1 MLASI
6 TPLGQRGRGASW
18 SRTVVAYVVT
28 SVMGGAVMGLAW
40 GALGDVTLS
49 DWTPGAHRDWPVLLV
64 GVLAVVAGLS
74 DLRGRPPS
82 VHRQVDET
90 WLTSYRDWVHGAGFG
105 FQLGLGA
112 VTIVTSA
119 SLYLTWLL
127 ELVVARPVTSAV
139 IGAVFGL
146 TRALPLLTTAGAKEP
161 ASLRAAHRR
170 WQAWQPPVRLLTTAT
185 QLAAGAALLAVAR

>member
-18 SRTVVAYVVT
+18 GRTVVAYVLA
-28 SVMGGAVMGLAW
+28 SLLGGAGMGLALGAVGMALLPDRADW
-40 GALGDVTLS
+40 PTLVVGAL
-49 DWTPGAHRDWPVLLV
+49 A
-64 GVLAVVAGLS
+64 LAPALS

-82 VHRQVDET
+82 VHRQVDEN

-119 SLYLTWLL
+119 SLYLTWLF
-127 ELVVARPVTSAV
+127 ELVIASPVPAAV
-139 IGAVFGL
+139 VGAAFGL
-146 TRALPLLTTAGAKEP
+146 TRALPLLTTAAATDP
-161 ASLRAAHRR
+161 ASL
-170 WQAWQPPVRLLTTAT
+170 
-185 QLAAGAALLAVAR
+185 

>member
-18 SRTVVAYVVT
+18 GRTVVAYVIS
-28 SVMGGAVMGLAW
+28 SVLGGAVMGLA
-40 GALGDVTLS
+40 LGTLGRAMVP
-49 DWTPGAHRDWPVLLV
+49 DNGDWPVLVV
-64 GVLAVVAGLS
+64 GMLAVVAAAA
-74 DLRGRPPS
+74 DLRGRPPTM
-82 VHRQVDET
+82 HRQVDET

-127 ELVVARPVTSAV
+127 ELVLARPVASAV
-139 IGAVFGL
+139 VGATFGL
-146 TRALPLLTTAGAKEP
+146 TRALPLLTMSSATDP
-161 ASLRAAHRR
+161 VSLRAVHRR
-170 WQAWQPPVRLLTTAT
+170 WQSWQPPVRWLTTAT
-185 QLAAGAALLAVAR
+185 QVVAGAVLLAVAL

>member
-18 SRTVVAYVVT
+18 GRTVVAYVIT
-28 SVMGGAVMGLAW
+28 SVIGGAVMGLAL
-40 GALGDVTLS
+40 GALGDVTLG
-49 DWTPGAHRDWPVLLV
+49 TGHDWPVLVV
-64 GVLAVVAGLS
+64 GALAPVAAAS

-82 VHRQVDET
+82 WHRQVDET
-90 WLTSYRDWVHGAGFG
+90 WLTTYRDWVHGAGFG

-127 ELVVARPVTSAV
+127 ELVIARPLASALV
-139 IGAVFGL
+139 GAAFGL
-146 TRALPLLTTAGAKEP
+146 TRALPLLTTASAKDP
-161 ASLRAAHRR
+161 ATLRASHRR
-170 WQAWQPPVRLLTTAT
+170 WQAWQPPVRWLTTAV
-185 QLAAGAALLAVAR
+185 QVAAGAVLLAGAR

>member
-1 MLASI
+1 VL
-6 TPLGQRGRGASW
+6 
-18 SRTVVAYVVT
+18 VV
-28 SVMGGAVMGLAW
+28 
-40 GALGDVTLS
+40 GAL
-49 DWTPGAHRDWPVLLV
+49 ALV
-64 GVLAVVAGLS
+64 AALS

-127 ELVVARPVTSAV
+127 ELVVARPVMSAV
-139 IGAVFGL
+139 VGAVFGL
-146 TRALPLLTTAGAKEP
+146 TRALPLLTTAHAVDPG
-161 ASLRAAHRR
+161 SLRAANRR
-170 WQAWQPPVRLLTTAT
+170 WQAWQPPVRWLTTAT
-185 QLAAGAALLAVAR
+185 QIAAGAVLLAAAR

>member
-18 SRTVVAYVVT
+18 TRTVTSYLVA
-28 SVMGGAVMGLAW
+28 SAAGGAVMGA
-40 GALGDVTLS
+40 ALGGVGSVL
-49 DWTPGAHRDWPVLLV
+49 PGIDSSAAVL
-64 GVLAVVAGLS
+64 VVAALAALAGVS

-82 VHRQVDET
+82 VRRQVDEA
-90 WLTSYRDWVHGAGFG
+90 WLTRYRDWVCGVGFG

-127 ELVVARPVTSAV
+127 ELLVASPAKGVVVGV
-139 IGAVFGL
+139 VFGVM
-146 TRALPLLTTAGAKEP
+146 RALPLLTTRRIVDAAT
-161 ASLRAAHRR
+161 LRNSHRR
-170 WQAWQPPVRLLTTAT
+170 WQQALTVVRPVTFAVE
-185 QLAAGAALLAVAR
+185 AGTAVALVAVVAR